1 MTRPEA
7 RRALRRW
14 WLRKAASR
22 PRIALQTSPR
32 RGMPVSPAAALCLAW
47 GAVEVA
53 AVAGAVT
60 YPAALAIA
68 PVVVA
73 VGAFVWSY
81 LHSR

>member
-1 MTRPEA
+1 MIPRTR
-7 RRALRRW
+7 RTLRRW
-14 WLRKAASR
+14 WLQKAASR
-22 PRIALQTSPR
+22 PRIALRTSPR
-32 RGMPVSPAAALCLAW
+32 RGAPVTPAAALCLAW

-53 AVAGAVT
+53 AVAGAIT

>member
-1 MTRPEA
+1 MH
-7 RRALRRW
+7 
-14 WLRKAASR
+14 
-22 PRIALQTSPR
+22 QNHH
-32 RGMPVSPAAALCLAW
+32 PVSPARDLPRTRIAVRAFPRRGAPITPTAALCLAW

-53 AVAGAVT
+53 AVAGALT

>member
-7 RRALRRW
+7 RRTLRRW
-14 WLRKAASR
+14 WLQKPANR
-22 PRIALQTSPR
+22 PRIAVQTSPR

-81 LHSR
+81 AYAN